1 MKLSI
6 PEILAKVAAADK
18 KADKIAVLQQH
29 DNAVLR
35 TVLRLNFDPTVKLD
49 LPAGPAPFKTNRDIP
64 DPTLSESN
72 LYNEARR
79 LYIFEPGNPKY
90 NPNVKPIQKENIWIQ
105 ILEGCHWS
113 EADMLNIMKD
123 KGLQKAYKGL
133 TEALV
138 RDAFP
143 GLLSEKPTDSDEK

>member
-6 PEILAKVAAADK
+6 PEILQQVAAADK
-18 KADKIAVLQQH
+18 KAEKIAVLQKH

-35 TVLRLNFDPTVKLD
+35 TVLRLNFDPNVKLD
-49 LPAGPAPFKTNRDIP
+49 LPEGPAPFKTNRDIP

-90 NPNVKPIQKENIWIQ
+90 NPNVKPVQKENIWIQ

-113 EADMLNIMKD
+113 ESDMLNIMKD
-123 KGLQKAYKGL
+123 KELGKHYKGL

-143 GLLSEKPTDSDEK
+143 GLLSEKQADSPKE